1 MDVSDMD
8 LDSFIDLETRV
19 WDALRHG
26 DVEEDM
32 RLLAEDFL
40 GVYSIGFAGRSDHAG
55 QLANGPTVA
64 EFELHD
70 ARLMVLSDNDA
81 LLFVSRGMASA
92 RRRQARPT
100 RVDVRQFP
108 LVPTPRPMAECL
120 QSGLSGGK

>member
-1 MDVSDMD
+1 MLIRMLSEDRDMD
-8 LDSFIDLETRV
+8 LDAFIDLESRV
-19 WDALRHG
+19 WDALRRG

-70 ARLMVLSDNDA
+70 AR
-81 LLFVSRGMASA
+81 
-92 RRRQARPT
+92 PT
-100 RVDVRQFP
+100 RVDVRQLA
-108 LVPTPRPMAECL
+108 LVPTLGTMGE
-120 QSGLSGGK
+120 